1 MDRGEI
7 PFGIFLGLS
16 KAFDTL
22 NHSILLDKL
31 NYYGIKKCSLQLIK
45 SYLANRS
52 QYVEHNGI
60 KSDYSPI
67 STGVPQGSILGP
79 ILFIIYLN
87 DIPLCSKIF
96 KFIIYA
102 DDTTLFS
109 NLGEF
114 KKENRDEMLN
124 AELSKINMW
133 FQLNKLS
140 LKTTKSKFMVFRK
153 PQKKKIPVI
162 KINQKELEY
171 VETFNFP
178 GVNLDTNISWK
189 SHLSKVSNKI
199 VRIIGIINKLK
210 FILPQNI
217 LSYIYNSLIMP
228 HINYCI
234 LLWGHANKR
243 IF

>member
-1 MDRGEI
+1 MELVDRATQEMDRGEI
-7 PFGIFLGLS
+7 PFGIFLDLS

-79 ILFIIYLN
+79 LLFIIYLN

-140 LKTTKSKFMVFRK
+140 LNTTKSKFMVFRK
-153 PQKKKIPVI
+153 PQK
-162 KINQKELEY
+162 
-171 VETFNFP
+171 FF
-178 GVNLDTNISWK
+178 
-189 SHLSKVSNKI
+189 
-199 VRIIGIINKLK
+199 
-210 FILPQNI
+210 
-217 LSYIYNSLIMP
+217 
-228 HINYCI
+228 
-234 LLWGHANKR
+234 
-243 IF
+243 